1 MKRSYPTPP
10 HEADSRRQPAA
21 RAVYERVRALHPARR
36 SQHRRQSGS
45 VTVEFALIL
54 PLLVLLIVMVIDFGR
69 AYNYWIDTTHLASEG
84 ARLAAVGKAPG
95 GDLADYIKQQANTAE
110 LRDGGSDSVPGA
122 LVVCLTYPDPD
133 GGSTDNPTP
142 RTGDPV
148 KVSVSSEYNWIPL
161 VGDEFDLSGAKI
173 SSSSTH
179 RLETN
184 DPLEDGCTE
193 A

>member
-1 MKRSYPTPP
+1 M
-10 HEADSRRQPAA
+10 
-21 RAVYERVRALHPARR
+21 
-36 SQHRRQSGS
+36 
-45 VTVEFALIL
+45 TVEFALIL

-95 GDLADYIKQQANTAE
+95 GGEDGEDLANYIKQQANTAE
-110 LRDGGSDSVPGA
+110 LKDGGSDSVPGA
-122 LVVCLTYPDPD
+122 LLVCVTYPDPD

-142 RTGDPV
+142 GTGDPV
-148 KVSVSSEYNWIPL
+148 KVTVSSNYNWIPL

-179 RLETN
+179 RLETS

-193 A
+193 AE